1 MQRHKRFN
9 YSPIVNRKKLRFP
22 NGARVAVWVIPNIEH
37 FHFDKPSTSI
47 THVTAH
53 MKPDVLNYAW
63 RDFGVRVGIWRMM
76 EIMERN
82 GFAGTVALNSEVC
95 QNYPQIIKAGNEL
108 GWEWMGHGRS
118 NSELLN
124 QQSEA
129 EERTIIKSIVDTIGK
144 STGRRPKGWLGP
156 ALTES
161 YNTPD
166 ILAENGI
173 QYLCDWCNDEQPYP
187 MKVKKGK
194 LISVPYSIE
203 VNDIPSFLDRGMS
216 GDQFYQMIIDQFDVL
231 YEDGATTGR
240 VMAICL
246 HPFLIGQAFRAKY
259 FEKALKYIGK
269 RNEVWITKGG
279 DISDW
284 YYRSHLK

>member
-9 YSPIVNRKKLRFP
+9 YSPIVTRKKLRFP
-22 NGARVAVWVIPNIEH
+22 NGARVAVWVIPNVEH
-37 FHFDKPSTSI
+37 FHFDKPAASI

-166 ILAENGI
+166 ILA
-173 QYLCDWCNDEQPYP
+173 
-187 MKVKKGK
+187 
-194 LISVPYSIE
+194 
-203 VNDIPSFLDRGMS
+203 
-216 GDQFYQMIIDQFDVL
+216 
-231 YEDGATTGR
+231 T
-240 VMAICL
+240 
-246 HPFLIGQAFRAKY
+246 
-259 FEKALKYIGK
+259 
-269 RNEVWITKGG
+269 
-279 DISDW
+279 
-284 YYRSHLK
+284 RS